1 MNDDTE
7 QTDTGARGRPRA
19 DEEHD
24 PSILPVLPVRDLVV
38 FPHMVPPL
46 IVVRDRSVRALNEA
60 KSSGSDILLVT
71 QRDAQIQDPGIDDLY
86 ATGTVCRILQMLELP
101 DATMRVVVEGM
112 QRGRMGRVLESEQMI
127 RARVAEVQEVEERS
141 AHVQAMMRNIV
152 SQFDQAV
159 NLSRSIP
166 PEALV
171 TAMNVEHPGKLADL
185 VAAYLSLPVPVKQDL
200 LETLVSTERLQK
212 LTTLLSQELEILRL
226 ERKIQS
232 RVRDEV
238 QDSQKEYYLREQL
251 RAIQDELGEREGTLQ
266 DADEYREKIAKCGM
280 PAEASEKAM
289 REVERLEKMPPVA
302 PEGTVIRT
310 YLDWLVT
317 LPWRKRTRDKLD
329 ISEAEGILDEDHYGL
344 KRAKERVVE
353 FLAVRKLVR
362 RVKGPILCFIGPPG
376 VGKTSIGRSIARALG
391 RKFVRISL
399 GGVRDEAEI
408 RGHRRTYIGSMP
420 GRVMQTLRTVGS
432 RNPVFMLDEID
443 KIGIDFRGDPAAALL
458 EVLDPEQNHSFSDH
472 YLEVPFDLSEVMFIA
487 TGNLLDPVP
496 PALTDRMEVIRFPGY
511 VEEEKMQIARHFLLS
526 KQIKENGLSAD
537 NVHFTTGALK
547 EICRY
552 YTRESGVRNLE
563 RELAS
568 VCRKV
573 AKRVAQGR
581 KGKARIT
588 PSRIESFL
596 GPRRFRYGAMREEDE
611 VGVATGLTYTEMG
624 GDVLDIEVSL
634 VDGSGDLSLTG
645 RLGDVMKESA
655 QAALSYA
662 RARAKQFKLDPK
674 LFEKTDINIHV
685 PEGAVPKEGPSAGI
699 TIAVALISALCKRAV
714 RKDIAMTGEITLR
727 GKILPV
733 GGVREKVLAAYRGHI
748 STVVLPKDNEKDLKE
763 LDELPVNVRDKIQ
776 FKLVEG
782 MDEVL
787 DIVLVPDGRRRRR
800 KKT

>member
-1 MNDDTE
+1 MNDRTRGTDSSE
-7 QTDTGARGRPRA
+7 QG
-19 DEEHD
+19 ELLL
-24 PSILPVLPVRDLVV
+24 LPVLPVRDLVV
-38 FPHMVPPL
+38 FPHMVVPL
-46 IVVRDRSVRALNEA
+46 IVVRDRSVRALTEA
-60 KSSGSDILLVT
+60 KQTGSDILLVT
-71 QRDAQIQDPGIDDLY
+71 QRDAQIQDPTLQDLY
-86 ATGTVCRILQMLELP
+86 ALGTVSRILQMLELP
-101 DATMRVVVEGM
+101 DGTMRVLVEGM
-112 QRGRMGRVLESEQMI
+112 RRGRIDSLADSEPML
-127 RARVAEVQEVEERS
+127 RASVADVAEVEERS
-141 AHVQAMMRNIV
+141 VQVQAMMRNVV

-159 NLSRSIP
+159 NMSRSIP

-171 TAMNVEHPGKLADL
+171 TAMNVEQPGHLADL
-185 VAAYLSLPVPVKQDL
+185 IAAYLSVSVHVKQEL

-212 LTTLLSQELEILRL
+212 LTTLLSQELEILKL
-226 ERKIQS
+226 EKKIQS

-266 DADEYREKIAKCGM
+266 EADEYREKIQSCGM
-280 PAEASEKAM
+280 PSEATEKAM

-310 YLDWLVT
+310 YLDWLVS
-317 LPWRKRTRDKLD
+317 LPWRKRTKDKLD
-329 ISEAEGILDEDHYGL
+329 ITVAEQILDEDHYGL
-344 KRAKERVVE
+344 RHAKERVLE

-420 GRVMQTLRTVGS
+420 GRIMQTLRTMGT

-443 KIGIDFRGDPAAALL
+443 KIGIDFRGDPSAALL
-458 EVLDPEQNHSFSDH
+458 EVLDPEQNYSFSDH

-496 PALTDRMEVIRFPGY
+496 PALRDRMEVIRFPGY
-511 VEEEKMQIARHFLLS
+511 VEEEKLQIAKHFLVP
-526 KQIKENGLSAD
+526 KQLKENGLTD
-537 NVHFTTGALK
+537 RQVHFTIGALQ

-568 VCRKV
+568 ICRKV
-573 AKRVAQGR
+573 AKKVAQGKR
-581 KGKARIT
+581 GQARLA
-588 PSRIESFL
+588 PKRIESFL
-596 GPRRFRYGAMREEDE
+596 GPRRFRYGAVRDEDE

-624 GDVLDIEVSL
+624 GDVLAVEVSL
-634 VDGSGDLSLTG
+634 VDGSGELFLTG
-645 RLGDVMKESA
+645 NLGDVMKESA
-655 QAALSYA
+655 QAAVSYA
-662 RARAKQFKLDPK
+662 RARARQLKVDPK
-674 LFEKTDINIHV
+674 LFEKTDIHVHV

-699 TIAVALISALCKRAV
+699 TIATALVSALCKRAV
-714 RKDIAMTGEITLR
+714 RRDVAMTGEITLR
-727 GKILPV
+727 GKVLPV

-748 STVVLPKDNEKDLKE
+748 RTIVLPRDNEKDLKE
-763 LDELPVNVRDKIQ
+763 LDEIPSDVREKVQ
-776 FKLVEG
+776 FRFVEA

-787 DIVLVPDGRRRRR
+787 DLVLVPDGR
-800 KKT
+800 